1 MRRYRWLMAM
11 SAVAAVALIAAC
23 GGSSSKDQTPTSVA
37 SNGTQAKSTSAAT
50 SSSGNNSGG
59 GGGVPD
65 VTAITKKF
73 AEATFQATYKV
84 TGSGAEGGGEMLL
97 YKDGQNRFRFD
108 ITATQNGQPM
118 SIIFIQ
124 KDDTSAFCLKDA
136 GELAPLLGVDAGKG
150 VCFKSNANDPN
161 NPVGSLSTTF
171 SDIENAD
178 VTVLETS
185 KRKVA
190 GQDAACYRAKDNAS
204 GEISTICFADN
215 GAMLY
220 VQTEGTDANTI
231 EATDSKSSVDA
242 SVFELPYEVK
252 DFPGIGGAQ

>member
-1 MRRYRWLMAM
+1 MRSLRWWMPVA
-11 SAVAAVALIAAC
+11 AIAAVALTVGC
-23 GGSSSKDQTPTSVA
+23 SGGSSKDKTPTSAA
-37 SNGTQAKSTSAAT
+37 SNGSSAQSTSAAT

-65 VTAITKKF
+65 VKVITKKF
-73 AEATFQATYKV
+73 ADATFQATYKV
-84 TGSGAEGGGEMLL
+84 TGSGADAGGEMLI
-97 YKDGQNRFRFD
+97 YKDGTNRFRFD

-161 NPVGSLSTTF
+161 NPVGSLSSTF

-190 GQDAACYRAKDNAS
+190 GRDAACYRAKDNTS
-204 GEISTICFADN
+204 GEISTICFAND

-220 VQTEGTDANTI
+220 VQTEGADANTI
-231 EATDSKSSVDA
+231 EATDVKSSVDG
-242 SVFELPYEVK
+242 SSFELPYDVK
-252 DFPGIGGAQ
+252 DFPGFGGGQ